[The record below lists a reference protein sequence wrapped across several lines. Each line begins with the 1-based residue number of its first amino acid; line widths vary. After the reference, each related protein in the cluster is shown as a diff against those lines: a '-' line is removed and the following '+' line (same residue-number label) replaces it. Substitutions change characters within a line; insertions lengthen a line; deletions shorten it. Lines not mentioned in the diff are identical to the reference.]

1 MKASVIGGGS
11 WGSALSLH
19 LGHLNIKTKL
29 WIREKDVYEEALRY
43 KRNRTFL
50 PGFVFPP
57 SVSFFNDMKE
67 AVASSDVVFIAVPS
81 KFCRGVYEELASH
94 LSSNHMII
102 SLTKGIEEKS
112 LKRMSEV
119 MEEVFSPFF
128 VPRIAVLSGP
138 SFAKEVAEH
147 HPTAVV
153 LASKDQEMAKKLQ
166 HLISSHTF
174 RTYTSDDIIGVELA
188 GAIKNV
194 IAIAAGISDALQ
206 FGSNSIAALIT
217 RGIAEVTR
225 LGVKIGARME
235 TFAGLA
241 GIGDLVLTCTGKLSR
256 NRYTGYELGKGKSLP
271 EIVST
276 MKMVAEGISTTLCV
290 HQLAK
295 RGKVEMPICEQV
307 YQVLYKKKD
316 PRAALQDLMMRK
328 LKSEYKI
335 RKE

>member
-1 MKASVIGGGS
+1 
-11 WGSALSLH
+11 
-19 LGHLNIKTKL
+19 
-29 WIREKDVYEEALRY
+29 
-43 KRNRTFL
+43 
-50 PGFVFPP
+50 
-57 SVSFFNDMKE
+57 
-67 AVASSDVVFIAVPS
+67 
-81 KFCRGVYEELASH
+81 
-94 LSSNHMII
+94 MII

-138 SFAKEVAEH
+138 SFAKEVAEN

-153 LASKDQEMAKKLQ
+153 LASKDKEMANKLQ

-194 IAIAAGISDALQ
+194 IAIAAGILDSLQ
-206 FGSNSIAALIT
+206 FGSNSMAALIT
-217 RGIAEVTR
+217 RGMAEVTR

-256 NRYTGYELGKGKSLP
+256 NRYTGYELGKGKALP

-295 RGKVEMPICEQV
+295 KEKVEMPICEQI
-307 YQVLYKKKD
+307 YQVLYKKKH
-316 PRAALQDLMMRK
+316 PSAALQDLMMRK

-335 RKE
+335 